1 MRHFHHLDPAV
12 LVQVL
17 ALLVALAGIA
27 VWGTLLNA
35 TVPTPTPAQASR
47 EPARTAHTTEQGAAQ
62 WFSSSARHVQVNVSG
77 LLAGPEG
84 AVAILSIDDEPPRA
98 FLANEQLAEG
108 VHLRRIEHDAVV
120 IDRGGSESR
129 LAIAELPVPVELPS
143 LR

>member
-1 MRHFHHLDPAV
+1 MRHFHRLDPAV

-17 ALLVALAGIA
+17 ALLAALAGIA

-35 TVPTPTPAQASR
+35 TVPAPAQASS

-62 WFSSSARHVQVNVSG
+62 WFSSSARNVQVTVSG
-77 LLAGPEG
+77 LLAGPQG

-108 VHLRRIEHDAVV
+108 VHLRRIDHDAVV